1 MLRYGYAIVIP
12 VMSRRVID
20 KLYVTAISQNTL
32 MVCLEKVGTH
42 NVDSTCESSDGMLLT
57 DMMSGIFASLS
68 NHSEGISRRSTMPS
82 SKTIN
87 TLFG

>member
-1 MLRYGYAIVIP
+1 
-12 VMSRRVID
+12 MSRRVID
-20 KLYVTAISQNTL
+20 KVYVTAISQNTL
-32 MVCLEKVGTH
+32 MACLEKEGTH

-57 DMMSGIFASLS
+57 DMMSGIFASLA